1 MRFKPGDM
9 VRIGGRVTANDIN
22 YHKRG
27 IVAPYE
33 NGCLVVN
40 MIEPFKNGATRITW
54 LSENCMGTVFGCW
67 RPFHVS
73 FVRRVY
79 GIDI

>member
-1 MRFKPGDM
+1 MRFVPGDM
-9 VRIGGRVTANDIN
+9 VRIGGRIADDDPN

-40 MIEPFKNGATRITW
+40 MIEPFSNGATRITW
-54 LSENCMGTVFGCW
+54 LSEIAWELCSDAGVHFT
-67 RPFHVS
+67 S
-73 FVRRVY
+73 LL
-79 GIDI
+79 